1 MEAREKKDEA
11 QNQIRANMLPACLDG
26 LIGDRVGD
34 RQGRDFFCPGKG
46 TASGAEVGGSPAGQ
60 VTNGIWE
67 NRARGNE
74 RVEWI

>member
-11 QNQIRANMLPACLDG
+11 QNPIGANMLHACLDG

-34 RQGRDFFCPGKG
+34 RQGRDFFCPGKR
-46 TASGAEVGGSPAGQ
+46 TASGAEVGGSRAGQ

-67 NRARGNE
+67 NHAWGKE